1 MTFDINLVIAAQQGD
16 TEAFAELYSQI
27 QNDIYRFALYS
38 LGNCT
43 DAEDAVSD
51 TFTEAFKSIKKLRS
65 PESFK
70 NWIFKILSI
79 QCNKRIKRYIFERE
93 SGGITFDEVA
103 DKLSYDSEDIGIEKL
118 ALMQALDTL
127 SAADRMIVLL
137 YTVHGY
143 TVKEV
148 AKILRRPV
156 GTVSSKL
163 YRSLDKLKK
172 TLETGENI

>member
-1 MTFDINLVIAAQQGD
+1 MTFDINLVKLAQQGD
-16 TEAFAELYSQI
+16 TEAFAKLYKEI
-27 QNDIYRFALYS
+27 QDDVYRFALYS

-65 PESFK
+65 PEAFK
-70 NWIFKILSI
+70 SWIFKILSI
-79 QCNKRIKRYIFERE
+79 QCNRHIKKYISERK
-93 SGGITFDEVA
+93 SAGIAFYEIE
-103 DKLSYDSEDIGIEKL
+103 DKLTYDSTETGIEKV
-118 ALMQALDTL
+118 ALIQALDTL
-127 SAADRMIVLL
+127 SANDRMIVLL

-143 TVKEV
+143 TVKEI
-148 AKILRRPV
+148 AKIMSKPS

-172 TLETGENI
+172 ILSTDE